1 MDRKAIVIKKYE
13 NRRLYDSTNSRYIN
27 LDEIA
32 QMVKE
37 GRDVKVVDAASGED
51 ITRVVLTQIIMDDAK
66 GSDSAFPLDI
76 LRQMVVASGR
86 ATQEGALQYM
96 KAMFDMYQNA
106 YRAMPLTPFQFIPG
120 AGPRSSTR
128 EEASEPERQGH
139 RTEVDE
145 LKQRVEELESLI
157 SRKASGKKARKP
169 GSSSARKPRRSG

>member
-1 MDRKAIVIKKYE
+1 MDRKAIIIKKYE

-32 QMVKE
+32 ELVKE

-86 ATQEGALQYM
+86 ATQESALQYM

-106 YRAMPLTPFQFIPG
+106 YRAMPLTPFQLIPG
-120 AGPRSSTR
+120 SGSRSSAR
-128 EEASEPERQGH
+128 EQPPEPERQSP
-139 RTEVDE
+139 RSEVDE
-145 LKQRVEELESLI
+145 LKLRLEELESLI
-157 SRKASGKKARKP
+157 SKKASGKRTRKT
-169 GSSSARKPRRSG
+169 GSRSTRKPRRSG

>member
-1 MDRKAIVIKKYE
+1 MDRKAIIIKKYE

-32 QMVKE
+32 ELVKE
-37 GRDVKVVDAASGED
+37 GREVKVVDAATGED

-86 ATQEGALQYM
+86 ATQESALQYM

-106 YRAMPLTPFQFIPG
+106 YRVMAPPLSPFQFMPAG
-120 AGPRSSTR
+120 ARSSTP
-128 EEASEPERQGH
+128 EATPAPVGPTRGA
-139 RTEVDE
+139 EVDE
-145 LKQRVEELESLI
+145 LKERVEELESLI
-157 SRKASGKKARKP
+157 SKMASAKKTRKP
-169 GSSSARKPRRSG
+169 ASRSGRKRRR